1 MSSRRAGFSLIEVLI
16 ATAVFSVAFLAL
28 IGLFPTTQRT
38 SRQAQYQLLANH
50 VGETQME
57 QTLYAPFDSI
67 VSTSP
72 QTQVLTTQ
80 TNGTQQVW
88 SFTYQLTVTPNAN
101 GNANLKDVRCRVT
114 WNDDRFRY
122 LDLETLVWK

>member
-1 MSSRRAGFSLIEVLI
+1 MRARRSGFSLIEVLI

-57 QTLYAPFDSI
+57 QAMYAPFDSL
-67 VSTSP
+67 VSTAP
-72 QTQVLTTQ
+72 QTQVLTTR

-101 GNANLKDVRCRVT
+101 GNPSLKDVRCRVT
-114 WNDDRFRY
+114 WTDDRLRY